1 MHSDVE
7 TQRLPLLEFL
17 PPEIDGYLSLADL
30 KFDVPGVNV
39 PPFGVARFSVPA
51 GKTAP
56 VDSHQ
61 SHEIW
66 IVTEGEGELLYDSR
80 ITKLCKESACFIEA
94 PKSHQLRNTGS
105 RTLEAISIWW
115 R

>member
-1 MHSDVE
+1 MPTDVA
-7 TQRLPLLEFL
+7 TNLPLLEFL

-30 KFDVPGVNV
+30 KFDVPGIT

-51 GKTAP
+51 GQTAP

-66 IVTEGEGELLYDSR
+66 IVTQGVGELVYDGR
-80 ITKLCKESACFIEA
+80 VTKLSKESACFIEA
-94 PKSHQLRNTGS
+94 PKSHQLRNTGPT
-105 RTLEAISIWW
+105 TLEAVSIWW